1 MIKDS
6 AYSICGMC
14 TVRCPIQVST
24 NNGQVSFIQGNP
36 HVPSM
41 KGAVCP
47 RGAAGKALLNDS
59 ERPQTPLI
67 RTGKRGEG
75 QWRKASWDE
84 AFDYVVEK
92 LNNIKDKYGSRA
104 IALSDRGGPFR
115 DLHRAFLRGIGTPNY
130 CNHDASCARNVQH
143 AALSLTGMGRKS
155 VKYDLKNARHVVL
168 QTRNIFEAINV
179 QEVNDLTDALE
190 KGCKL
195 TVIDIRANISS
206 TKASRYMQIRP
217 GSDYALNLAVIHELI
232 EKKLYNKEFVSR
244 YIEGFAE
251 LEAFVK
257 KYTSEWAESETGI
270 PAAQICQFVE
280 ELASAQPSVIWH
292 PGWMTARYKDS
303 FYVSR
308 TTYIINALLGSYG
321 AKGGLP
327 FISKPADVGHKG
339 LKEFM
344 SLYPK
349 PEEKRADGVGSKYTH
364 FEEGPGLAH
373 LLYKAMET
381 EDPYPVKGYIAYR
394 HDPLM
399 GFPDPERLKKIW
411 ANLDLLVSVTFSW
424 SETAWHSDVVLP
436 LSTYL
441 ERESIIATN
450 NSLKPFFYM
459 RQRALSP
466 RYDTKAD
473 WEIVAGLAKRM
484 GLPDIVFDSVEE
496 MWNFQL
502 NGTGVNIEDFSKT
515 GMVQLTDKPIYKEFG
530 SFKFKTDSG
539 KIEVISK
546 KLEKAGIPSL
556 MPYISKPLPPEGKFR
571 LTFGRCALHT
581 QGHTVNN
588 PLLFEQMPEN
598 LLWINSHAAEKLNIA
613 DGDYVNVG
621 SNGHSESIRAKV
633 TECIHPEAV
642 FVVHGF
648 GHRLQVESRA
658 FGKGLADNNFMVG
671 GLDIWDQAGG
681 AVAYQE
687 HFVSVSKAS

>member
-1 MIKDS
+1 MTKDF

-24 NNGQVSFIQGNP
+24 KNGQVALIKGNP

-47 RGAAGKALLNDS
+47 RGVAGKALLNDS

-92 LNNIKDKYGSRA
+92 MNNIKEKYGARA
-104 IALSDRGGPFR
+104 IALTDRGGPFR

-155 VKYDLKNARHVVL
+155 VKYDLKNASHVVL

-217 GSDYALNLAVIHELI
+217 GTDYALNLAVIHELI
-232 EKKLYNKEFVSR
+232 KRKLYNREFASQ
-244 YIEGFAE
+244 YIKGFAD
-251 LEAFVK
+251 LEAFVGQ
-257 KYTSEWAESETGI
+257 YTPQWAESETGI
-270 PAAQICQFVE
+270 PALQICQFVE
-280 ELASAQPSVIWH
+280 ELAASQPSVIWH
-292 PGWMTARYKDS
+292 PGWMTARYHDS

-308 TTYIINALLGSYG
+308 TIYIINALLGSYG

-327 FISKPADVGHKG
+327 FVSKPADVGRKG

-349 PEEKRADGVGSKYTH
+349 PEEKRADGVGWKYTH

-411 ANLDLLVSVTFSW
+411 DNLDLLVSVTFSW
-424 SETAWHSDVVLP
+424 SDTAWYSDVVLP

-484 GLPDIVFDSVEE
+484 GLPDIAFDSVEDL
-496 MWNFQL
+496 WNFQL
-502 NGTGVNIEDFSKT
+502 NGTDVKIEDFSKT
-515 GMVQLTDKPIYKEFG
+515 GMVQLAEKPIYKEFG

-539 KIEVISK
+539 KIEIISK

-556 MPYISKPLPPEGKFR
+556 KPYVPQPLPPDGKFR

-598 LLWINSHAAEKLNIA
+598 LLWINSHAAERLNIA
-613 DGDYVNVG
+613 DGDYVNVE
-621 SNGHSESIRAKV
+621 SNGHSESICAKV
-633 TECIHPEAV
+633 TDCIHPEAV

-648 GHRLQVESRA
+648 GHRLPVESRA
-658 FGKGLADNNFMVG
+658 FGKGLADNNFMLG

-681 AVAYQE
+681 AIAYQE